1 MSVLRSTSR
10 ATGKLHTN
18 PRQIHSRIRF
28 GQGWINI
35 MFLWHVFSLL
45 RFFCSTFPYGGQNF
59 NKSTGNIDQAFFFN
73 TMTLPCFDYFYDL
86 FYVGRIKIVPAM
98 IYDLLTPIGLA
109 YLIMGDGSF
118 HKRDHYV
125 ILCTEGF
132 TNSDNALLMS
142 VLVNKFGLSCRL
154 SRHKETSRIVIRRES
169 LALLQSL
176 VVPYIIPSML
186 YRVGL

>member
-1 MSVLRSTSR
+1 
-10 ATGKLHTN
+10 
-18 PRQIHSRIRF
+18 
-28 GQGWINI
+28 
-35 MFLWHVFSLL
+35 
-45 RFFCSTFPYGGQNF
+45 
-59 NKSTGNIDQAFFFN
+59 
-73 TMTLPCFDYFYDL
+73 MTLPCFDYFYDL